1 MVQALFMKGNGQME
15 NHMVLASYFLMM
27 GHTIMALLIRG
38 LFMVKEDSS
47 LALGCIIKGKC
58 GTMLHREKGFVL
70 IKLTIILIMDNG

>member
-1 MVQALFMKGNGQME
+1 MVQALFMKASGQTE

-27 GHTIMALLIRG
+27 GHTIMVLLIRD

-47 LALGCIIKGKC
+47 LAQGCIIKGKC